1 MGIQMEQGKENMNL
15 VVGEAGMERRRAVN
29 GQMKGRVNLGK
40 GCQCYVT
47 WSRVLGTQQERVS
60 ESSKEQAGK
69 RMWSKRWHVPF
80 L

>member
-40 GCQCYVT
+40 GCQ
-47 WSRVLGTQQERVS
+47 
-60 ESSKEQAGK
+60 
-69 RMWSKRWHVPF
+69 
-80 L
+80 